1 MLRDAARD
9 AEASVAG
16 ERSNS
21 GALAQDQAEPGNIP
35 ATSSLPAAPSATSV
49 PPELRPLR
57 DVLALHEGEDE
68 VVVQIPPPAPPGSPA
83 YLARRLK
90 SVERRLLDGAL
101 AVLARPPAVLP

>member
-1 MLRDAARD
+1 MDGQCFEDAVDIARMCLENRRN
-9 AEASVAG
+9 AVS
-16 ERSNS
+16 
-21 GALAQDQAEPGNIP
+21 DQ
-35 ATSSLPAAPSATSV
+35 
-49 PPELRPLR
+49 PLR